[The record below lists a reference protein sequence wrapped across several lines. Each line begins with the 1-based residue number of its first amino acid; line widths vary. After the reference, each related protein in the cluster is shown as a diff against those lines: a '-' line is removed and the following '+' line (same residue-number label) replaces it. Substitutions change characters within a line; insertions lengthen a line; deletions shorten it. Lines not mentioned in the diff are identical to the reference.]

1 MTRRLMDMFALTRK
15 GAKGLIKATLLSTL
29 SNITLFLPVALSMLT
44 VKLLLEQPEG
54 IQAWLGQLCIACLAA
69 VALIYIIAWFQ
80 YPSLY
85 INTYE
90 ESTERRVR
98 LAEKLRKLPLS
109 FFSRHE
115 LSALT
120 NALCSDTAELDQ
132 MFSHYIPQMA
142 ASAISTLIVSLM
154 MFVYDWRMAIAA
166 LWAVPLAILCP
177 IISKRVQDRRSRA
190 SIEAKL
196 AVADHIQ
203 QTLENVVEI
212 RAFKL
217 EEDDDKAFRM
227 KADRQVRCEIG
238 SELAS
243 GIFVSSGFIMLK
255 FAMAS
260 CLMTGVALYAA
271 GSLPLVDFIG
281 FAFASV
287 LVYTPVESLLQNIV
301 ATFNTK
307 VRVGRIKAILDEP
320 VQGGDA
326 CFKPSGHDID
336 FEDVS
341 FSYSPGRT
349 ALSHF
354 SMKAKEGEVTALVG
368 PSGSGKST
376 ATRLVSRFW
385 DPDAGRIR
393 IGGVDISSVEPEA
406 LLTDIS
412 TVFQDVTLMNG
423 SILENIRL
431 GRSGASDE
439 EVLEAARLA
448 CCDDFALA
456 LPDGYDTVLSENG
469 SSLSGG
475 ERQRISIA
483 RAILKDAPIILLD
496 EATASLDTENES
508 RIQAALSSLLK
519 GRTVLVVAHRLRTVM
534 AADHIVVLKEG
545 GKVEEGTGERLM
557 ASQGLF
563 SQMAERQLKSS
574 RWRM

>member
-1 MTRRLMDMFALTRK
+1 MTHRLMDMFALTEK
-15 GAKGLIKATLLSTL
+15 GAKGLVKATLLSTL
-29 SNITLFLPVALSMLT
+29 SNITLFLPVALSLLT
-44 VKLLLEQPEG
+44 VKVLLEQPESF
-54 IQAWLGQLCIACLAA
+54 QACLGQLCLACLIA
-69 VALIYIIAWFQ
+69 VALIYIVAWFQ

-90 ESTERRVR
+90 ESTERRLR

-115 LSALT
+115 LSTLT
-120 NALCSDTAELDQ
+120 NALCSDTADLDQ

-142 ASAISTLIVSLM
+142 ASAISTLVVALM
-154 MFVYDWRMAIAA
+154 MFIYDWRMAIAA

-177 IISKRVQDRRSRA
+177 ILGKRVQDRCGRA
-190 SIEAKL
+190 NISAKL
-196 AVADHIQ
+196 AVAAHIQ

-212 RAFKL
+212 RAFQL
-217 EEDDDKAFRM
+217 EEDDDKAFRK

-260 CLMTGVALYAA
+260 CLIVGVTLYAA
-271 GSLPLVDFIG
+271 GSLPLIDFIG

-287 LVYTPVESLLQNIV
+287 LVYTPIESLLQNIA

-307 VRVGRIKAILDEP
+307 LRIGRIKAILDEP
-320 VQGGDA
+320 VQGGQA
-326 CFKPSGHDID
+326 FFKPSGHDID

-341 FSYSPGRT
+341 FCYSAGRT

-406 LLTDIS
+406 LLADIS

-423 SILENIRL
+423 TILENIRL

-439 EVLEAARLA
+439 EVLKAARLA

-545 GKVEEGTGERLM
+545 RKVEEGTGESLM

-574 RWRM
+574 RWKM

>member
-1 MTRRLMDMFALTRK
+1 MTHRLMDMFTLTEK
-15 GAKGLIKATLLSTL
+15 GAKGLVKATLLSTL
-29 SNITLFLPVALSMLT
+29 SNITLFLPVALSLLT
-44 VKLLLEQPEG
+44 VKVLLEQPESF
-54 IQAWLGQLCIACLAA
+54 QACLGQLCLACLVA
-69 VALIYIIAWFQ
+69 VALIYIVAWFQ

-90 ESTERRVR
+90 ESTERRLR

-115 LSALT
+115 LSTLT
-120 NALCSDTAELDQ
+120 NALCSDTADLDQ

-142 ASAISTLIVSLM
+142 ASAISTLVVALM
-154 MFVYDWRMAIAA
+154 MFIYDWRMAIAA

-177 IISKRVQDRRSRA
+177 ILGKRVQDRCGRA
-190 SIEAKL
+190 NISAKL
-196 AVADHIQ
+196 AVAAHIQ

-212 RAFKL
+212 RAFQL
-217 EEDDDKAFRM
+217 EEDDDKAFRK

-260 CLMTGVALYAA
+260 CLIVGVTLYAA
-271 GSLPLVDFIG
+271 GSLPLIDFIG

-287 LVYTPVESLLQNIV
+287 LVYTPIESLLQNIA

-307 VRVGRIKAILDEP
+307 LRIGRIKAILDEP
-320 VQGGDA
+320 VQGGQA
-326 CFKPSGHDID
+326 FFKPSGHDID

-341 FSYSPGRT
+341 FSYSAGRT

-393 IGGVDISSVEPEA
+393 IGGVDISAVEPEA
-406 LLTDIS
+406 LLADIS

-423 SILENIRL
+423 TILENIRL

-439 EVLEAARLA
+439 EVLRAARLA

-483 RAILKDAPIILLD
+483 SRMLQSSFWTRRRPVWTRRTRAASRLPSQASSKD
-496 EATASLDTENES
+496 
-508 RIQAALSSLLK
+508 
-519 GRTVLVVAHRLRTVM
+519 GRCLWSHT
-534 AADHIVVLKEG
+534 D
-545 GKVEEGTGERLM
+545 
-557 ASQGLF
+557 
-563 SQMAERQLKSS
+563 
-574 RWRM
+574 